1 MAADGGKVRANDRI
15 AVTAGLLLLWG
26 AATAFADGVQVKIA
40 NNGTQ
45 DLVVTVYDTST
56 QPAKTILTDAR
67 INGFTSIS
75 VSLLTDAT
83 GKANVAWTATS
94 VDATNRKCGHASSAG
109 LADAG
114 TVSVSAES
122 ACSTS

>member
-1 MAADGGKVRANDRI
+1 MRANDRFALI
-15 AVTAGLLLLWG
+15 AGMVLLSG
-26 AATAFADGVQVKIA
+26 AATAWADGVQVKIT

-56 QPAKTILTDAR
+56 QPARTILTNAR
-67 INGFTSIS
+67 INGFTSIP

-83 GKANVAWTATS
+83 GKANVSWTATS
-94 VDATNRKCGHASSAG
+94 VDATNRKCGHATSAG

-114 TVSVSAES
+114 TVSVSADS
-122 ACSTS
+122 ACGTSST